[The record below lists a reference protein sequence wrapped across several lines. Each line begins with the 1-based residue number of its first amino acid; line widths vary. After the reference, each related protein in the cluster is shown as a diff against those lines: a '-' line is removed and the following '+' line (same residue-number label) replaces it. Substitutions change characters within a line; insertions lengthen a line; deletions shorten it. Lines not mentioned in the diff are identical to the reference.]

1 MLKVN
6 QGMLGRCENARFG
19 GIFARQRKE
28 LYFVAKQRVEKL
40 LAVVRNEK
48 FKVDSSG
55 HEDESSLVG
64 SMKVRLL
71 FRRRTKCILL
81 DPSKLLFIL
90 TIATYNEYGIII

>member
-1 MLKVN
+1 MRGLVEY
-6 QGMLGRCENARFG
+6 LPA
-19 GIFARQRKE
+19 KE
-28 LYFVAKQRVEKL
+28 KNYTSSPKQRVEKL

-90 TIATYNEYGIII
+90 TIATYNEYDIIIWDSVLL